1 MSYAHSL
8 TIHPGVDFW
17 AFAPREAHR
26 CLKRPR
32 SFKPLHSKSSFLA
45 RGLFQDAY
53 LMSFVFCDLAG
64 LLAKRSASR
73 FGKMCDCPLLF
84 CRGRSVLDIFSSSS
98 SLFCSCQRNPPC
110 RWLDAPQLLRLVVAS
125 HSGARNTVPRER
137 VRFSS
142 MWI

>member
-8 TIHPGVDFW
+8 TIHPCVAFW

-45 RGLFQDAY
+45 RGLFQGTY

-84 CRGRSVLDIFSSSS
+84 FFFAAAAAFLIFFLAAVRCFAVANETLHAGGWMHHSC
-98 SLFCSCQRNPPC
+98 FGWCS
-110 RWLDAPQLLRLVVAS
+110 
-125 HSGARNTVPRER
+125 
-137 VRFSS
+137 
-142 MWI
+142 